1 MSINYL
7 AICGRLGRYTQLL
20 KDAREAL
27 QEAYAIH
34 KESVAKYDECL
45 KYANMRRELCEK
57 WARDAQKERD
67 YWKSRAVI
75 AEAATAE
82 LDHWKIRAL
91 TAEAEN
97 FTIKNNR

>member
-27 QEAYAIH
+27 QEAYKIH
-34 KESVAKYDECL
+34 KESVAKYDQCL
-45 KYANMRRELCEK
+45 EYANKRSEIHVA
-57 WARDAQKERD
+57 WAK
-67 YWKSRAVI
+67 
-75 AEAATAE
+75 AATTE

-97 FTIKNNR
+97 FTIKNNA